1 MPINDGITNTPEGVV
16 ESQNK
21 FLEFVMPRTANE
33 NFAMRATRPRVFYPQ
48 QGISYTIRFL
58 GNVVRTQRY
67 YVKPPHGAVHLLSP
81 DDLRAV
87 VNGHKNTFNRI
98 MRELFSQLSSTSQN
112 LLRPILKDYQR
123 PYLAMGSKPSE
134 LNIPAKQYQQ
144 DNMVVQTM
152 REVHCLY
159 DKSDWKTCVI
169 SHLYVRHN
177 TLQNQQIINM
187 GMPDGAYPSPVRSD
201 YAESPISIIS
211 MGKQL
216 YDDMMRSIGALP
228 QGFQSPISGAVA
240 HDIIILR
247 NTPSRANQLARD
259 PRITMEIDMGRSTM
273 PHYDVSVSTEPSV
286 LTEKELRSI
295 YAYGFFDIPQSLK
308 AINNTTATNG
318 HGLVYRM
325 VTDCAGSLSDDM
337 VRMADVDIGD
347 MEVSNLQKKADDI
360 PDALFEKNDM
370 NSSVGSIEI

>member
-152 REVHCLY
+152 REV
-159 DKSDWKTCVI
+159 WA
-169 SHLYVRHN
+169 N
-177 TLQNQQIINM
+177 
-187 GMPDGAYPSPVRSD
+187 
-201 YAESPISIIS
+201 
-211 MGKQL
+211 
-216 YDDMMRSIGALP
+216 
-228 QGFQSPISGAVA
+228 
-240 HDIIILR
+240 
-247 NTPSRANQLARD
+247 RARC
-259 PRITMEIDMGRSTM
+259 
-273 PHYDVSVSTEPSV
+273 
-286 LTEKELRSI
+286 
-295 YAYGFFDIPQSLK
+295 FW
-308 AINNTTATNG
+308 
-318 HGLVYRM
+318 
-325 VTDCAGSLSDDM
+325 
-337 VRMADVDIGD
+337 
-347 MEVSNLQKKADDI
+347 
-360 PDALFEKNDM
+360 
-370 NSSVGSIEI
+370 